1 MFLSSIYRDYT
12 HFFIYANIFLH
23 NSVDL
28 SPSPA
33 IIRAWV
39 SIRLKEHSLVDHRLI
54 PNYQSLMTLNWE
66 STYAIAL
73 ELRRQHPEIN
83 IEEVS
88 LQQIYQWAIQLSEF
102 EDDLALVNDDI
113 LYAIYQD
120 WFEEN
125 IHGK

>member
-1 MFLSSIYRDYT
+1 
-12 HFFIYANIFLH
+12 
-23 NSVDL
+23 
-28 SPSPA
+28 
-33 IIRAWV
+33 
-39 SIRLKEHSLVDHRLI
+39 
-54 PNYQSLMTLNWE
+54 MTLNWD

-73 ELRRQHPEIN
+73 ELRRQHPEVN

-88 LQQIYQWAIQLSEF
+88 LQQIYQWTIRLNEF

-125 IHGK
+125 IHGL

>member
-1 MFLSSIYRDYT
+1 MALIVDLSSDHRDYT
-12 HFFIYANIFLH
+12 HFFIFAKIYLH

-28 SPSPA
+28 SLSPA
-33 IIRAWV
+33 IIRA
-39 SIRLKEHSLVDHRLI
+39 SDRK
-54 PNYQSLMTLNWE
+54 NLMTLNWE

-73 ELRRQHPEIN
+73 ELRRQHPDIN

-88 LQQIYQWAIQLSEF
+88 LQQIYQWTIQLNEF